1 MQQTILYVDDD
12 VALGRL
18 AQRSL
23 GRAGYVVEHVTD
35 GAACLAALERQS
47 FHAVVL
53 DHYLRAETGLDILRL
68 FNERGLTV
76 PIIYVTGSSEA
87 TIAIDA
93 LKSGASDYVIKT
105 VGEEFWSLMESALR
119 QAIATAE
126 LRRAKERAEQE
137 IRLGKE
143 RAEVLLAEVN
153 HRVANSLALV
163 AALIR
168 LQATNSRE
176 DAVREA
182 LTETQARIT
191 AIAGMHRS
199 LYTSDD
205 VRHVEMDKYL
215 ETLVQEVQRSVNVE
229 SQGPSILL
237 QAQAISL
244 TSDRAVSVGMIVT
257 ELLTNAIKYAYPQGV
272 EGEVRVILKHD
283 EPSGQ
288 ALLVVE
294 DDGVGVDEGMSPKGT
309 GLGSRII
316 RSMATTLGT
325 AIQYVPTARGTRA
338 ELRLE
343 LSAPESNAERP

>member
-1 MQQTILYVDDD
+1 MSQTILYVDDD
-12 VALGRL
+12 AALGRL

-23 GRAGYVVEHVTD
+23 GRVGYTVEHVMD
-35 GAACLAALERQS
+35 GAACLAALDAN
-47 FHAVVL
+47 HYDAIVL
-53 DHYLRAETGLDILRL
+53 DHYLRSETGLDILRL
-68 FNERGLTV
+68 LKERGLSIPT
-76 PIIYVTGSSEA
+76 IYVTGSSEA
-87 TIAIDA
+87 TIAVDA
-93 LKSGASDYVIKT
+93 LKSGAADYVIKT

-126 LRRAKERAEQE
+126 LHRAKEIAEQE
-137 IRLGKE
+137 IRRGKE

-168 LQATNSRE
+168 LQVTSSKDE
-176 DAVREA
+176 AVRDA

-215 ETLVQEVQRSVNVE
+215 ATLVQEVHRSVNLGSE
-229 SQGPSILL
+229 GPSISLD
-237 QAQAISL
+237 ADAVSL

-257 ELLTNAIKYAYPQGV
+257 ELLTNALKYAYPVGSG
-272 EGEVRVILKHD
+272 GEVRVHLKH
-283 EPSGQ
+283 SGDGT
-288 ALLVVE
+288 ALLAVE
-294 DDGVGVDEGMSPKGT
+294 DDGVGLVEGSTPKGT

-316 RSMATTLGT
+316 RSMAATLGSSI
-325 AIQYVPTARGTRA
+325 AYADVARGTRA
-338 ELRLE
+338 ELALE
-343 LSAPESNAERP
+343 LGQTG

>member
-1 MQQTILYVDDD
+1 MPQAILYVDDD

-23 GRAGYVVEHVTD
+23 GRLGFDVQHVTD
-35 GAACLAALERQS
+35 GTACLSALTEGH
-47 FHAVVL
+47 FDAVVL
-53 DHYLRAETGLDILRL
+53 DHYLRAETGLDILRAL
-68 FNERGLTV
+68 NARDITI
-76 PIIYVTGSSEA
+76 PTIYVTGSSEA
-87 TIAIDA
+87 TIAVDA
-93 LKSGASDYVIKT
+93 LKSGASDYVVKT
-105 VGEEFWSLMESALR
+105 VGEEFWSLMENALR

-126 LRRAKERAEQE
+126 LKRAKEKAEQE

-168 LQATNSRE
+168 LQVSNSKDE
-176 DAVREA
+176 TVREA

-215 ETLVQEVQRSVNVE
+215 ETLVREVQRSVNMD
-229 SQGPSILL
+229 SQGPIITLR
-237 QAQAISL
+237 AAPVSL

-257 ELLTNAIKYAYPQGV
+257 ELLTNAIKYAYPAGG
-272 EGEVRVILKHD
+272 EGEVRVILEQRD
-283 EPSGQ
+283 PAT
-288 ALLVVE
+288 ALLAVE
-294 DDGVGVDEGMSPKGT
+294 DDGIGLVEGDLPKGT

-316 RSMATTLGT
+316 RSMAATLGSSVT
-325 AIQYVPTARGTRA
+325 YVPSPAGTRA
-338 ELRLE
+338 ELNLE
-343 LSAPESNAERP
+343 LVPSA